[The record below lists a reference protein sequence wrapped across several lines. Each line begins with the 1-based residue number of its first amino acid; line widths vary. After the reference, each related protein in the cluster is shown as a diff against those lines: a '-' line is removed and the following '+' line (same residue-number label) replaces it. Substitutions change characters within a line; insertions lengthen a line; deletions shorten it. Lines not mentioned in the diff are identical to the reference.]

1 MTALVDV
8 DGLRKYFPI
17 NHGFFHSLLRE
28 PTRFVK
34 AVDGVSFEIREGEIL
49 GLAGESGCGKST
61 VGELLVRLQVPTDGK
76 IEFGGQNIGTL
87 HQSGIKIF
95 RRHCQII
102 FQDPYSS
109 LNPRY
114 TVFQTVVEPVQNF
127 GRLTKSQQISEV
139 YEALERAELRPA
151 KNFIHKYPHQLS
163 GGQRQRVAIARAIV
177 IKPRFIVADEP
188 VSMLDVSIRAGIL
201 NLLKKLNQEMG
212 LSILYITHD
221 LSTLQYICHRT
232 GIMYLGRIVE
242 IGNTTPLLERPFH
255 PYSQALFAAV
265 PRLDPDYIKP
275 KVRISGEIPSPMNI
289 PHGCRFWPRCP
300 EAQEIC
306 KKTEPAL
313 QPAGPEHWVAC
324 HVWEKFG
331 KRIEGIKV

>member
-1 MTALVDV
+1 MTALVNV

-17 NHGFFHSLLRE
+17 NLGFFHSLLRE

-34 AVDGVSFEIREGEIL
+34 AVDGISFEIRGGEIL

-61 VGELLVRLQVPTDGK
+61 VGELLVRLQMPTGGK
-76 IEFGGQNIGTL
+76 IEFDGQNIGTL
-87 HQSGIKIF
+87 HQSGVKDF
-95 RRHCQII
+95 RRRCQII

-114 TVFQTVVEPVQNF
+114 TVCQTVVEPLQNY

-139 YEALERAELRPA
+139 CEALERAELRPG

-201 NLLKKLNQEMG
+201 NLLKKLNRDMG

-242 IGNTTPLLERPFH
+242 IGNTTPLLERPLH

-265 PRLDPDYIKP
+265 PRLDPDYVKP
-275 KVRISGEIPSPMNI
+275 KVRISGEIPSPVNI
-289 PHGCRFWPRCP
+289 PQGCRFWPRCP

-306 KKTEPAL
+306 RKKEPIL
-313 QPAGPEHWVAC
+313 QPTGPERWVAC
-324 HVWEKFG
+324 HVWENLGSGYK
-331 KRIEGIKV
+331 